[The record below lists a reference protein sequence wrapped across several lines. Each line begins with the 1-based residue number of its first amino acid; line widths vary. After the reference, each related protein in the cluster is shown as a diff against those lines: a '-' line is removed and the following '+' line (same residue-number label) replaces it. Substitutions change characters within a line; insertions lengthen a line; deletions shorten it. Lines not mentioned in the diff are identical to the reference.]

1 MENASKALLMAAG
14 VLIGMLVISLA
25 VYLFISFG
33 STSAEIHKQNEE
45 QQIAQFNSQFVSYE
59 EKRCTIYDVVT
70 VANLATENNIY
81 YELNKPTEGKDNYI
95 SVEIQGASSA
105 EITTVGRGNNI
116 EGNSDET
123 VDYNKIIQQDIQ
135 QMKNI
140 IDTDNEEKKVL
151 REYTIEASISP
162 TTQRVYKVVCALKQT
177 KNQ

>member
-59 EKRCTIYDVVT
+59 EKSCTIYDVVT

-105 EITTVGRGNNI
+105 GITTVRQGNNI

-135 QMKNI
+135 H

-151 REYTIEASISP
+151 REYTIETSISP